1 MAPASTAASPKAP
14 NQRNDGRIFMQ
25 RLSHTARARRTAP
38 LTAGRLL
45 ARLTRRLARAGLH
58 YGHGTERPREDAAA
72 LIWHVLNKP
81 ASAQAVTAGRRVSAA
96 DRAAIE
102 ALARRRIAERMPVA
116 YLIRRCWF
124 AGLPFFVDQR
134 VLIPRSP
141 IAELIEARFAPW
153 IAQPRVR
160 RIADIGTGS
169 GCIAIACARAFARAR
184 VDAVDID
191 PAALAVARLNIASH
205 RLGRRVRA
213 VRADHFA
220 GLPRAAYDIIVSNPP
235 YVGGRELAR
244 LPAEYRHEPRQALAG
259 GSDGLDSV
267 RVLLR
272 QAAAYLRPAGILIV
286 EVGNSEHAVRRQYR
300 DWPLTW
306 LQFTRGGGGVLLL
319 SREQLLGAARRSRR
333 RGKRHAGSKESHVR

>member
-1 MAPASTAASPKAP
+1 
-14 NQRNDGRIFMQ
+14 MQ
-25 RLSHTARARRTAP
+25 RLSHTTRARRAQP
-38 LTAGRLL
+38 LTAGLLL
-45 ARLTRRLARAGLH
+45 ARLTRRLTRARLH
-58 YGHGTERPREDAAA
+58 YGHGTERPSDDAAA
-72 LIWHVLNKP
+72 LIWHELNKKTP
-81 ASAQAVTAGRRVSAA
+81 AREVTAGRRVSAP
-96 DRAAIE
+96 DVAAIE
-102 ALARRRIAERMPVA
+102 ALAARRIAERMPVA
-116 YLIRRCWF
+116 YLIKRCWF
-124 AGLPFFVDQR
+124 AGLPFYVDQR

-153 IAQPRVR
+153 IEASRVR
-160 RIADIGTGS
+160 KIADIGTGS
-169 GCIAIACARAFARAR
+169 GCIAIACARAFSRAR

-205 RLGRRVRA
+205 RLGGRVRV
-213 VRADHFA
+213 VRADHFE

-272 QAAAYLRPAGILIV
+272 QAAAYLRPGGILIV
-286 EVGNSEHAVRRQYR
+286 EVGNSEHAVRRQYGN
-300 DWPLTW
+300 WPLTW

-319 SREQLLGAARRSRR
+319 YREQLLGAARRSRR
-333 RGKRHAGSKESHVR
+333 RGKRQDRIKGPHVR